1 MANRETT
8 GTGGPGRNE
17 AEAPPP
23 AATAP
28 ADMTTA
34 QLKDDIDSGR
44 TGDKVAQVDIGL
56 SPLGTDDEA
65 AGRPPSQG
73 RIALARHTEAIRRW
87 AEGAAKRGYAHNP
100 QGWELPAFVAMI
112 LVMAV
117 VLVGGIALVA

>member
-1 MANRETT
+1 MAHRETT

-23 AATAP
+23 AATAS
-28 ADMTTA
+28 AAMTTA

-65 AGRPPSQG
+65 AGRPPSQH
-73 RIALARHTEAIRRW
+73 RIALARHAETIRRW
-87 AEGAAKRGYAHNP
+87 AEGAKRGYAHNP
-100 QGWELPAFVAMI
+100 QGWELPAFIAMI
-112 LVMAV
+112 LAMAV